1 MVIEYNSNYYIFI
14 KLIFILIKMTIQD
27 SEIKV
32 NKADSNY
39 LNKQQQSGGLFLGFV
54 FVLMLSSI
62 LALAL
67 WVNQISSANDYN
79 ITGYEERISLLEEQ
93 LSIVDSVNTDSM
105 TGIASQLQFLDKE
118 IRKLWDLS
126 NKRNK
131 VKIQETE
138 TVVIDLKNRFQI
150 LQNTATELEKLAN
163 LNGASIQNQSKRVQ
177 TIESSNKSLPQ
188 LRKDIQSLNTDI
200 LLMEESLQA
209 FNNYRKQNN
218 AVILQLQNEI
228 RLLNSSLIEINKS
241 FKENHNSSVQEDTI
255 E

>member
-1 MVIEYNSNYYIFI
+1 MS
-14 KLIFILIKMTIQD
+14 IQN

-32 NKADSNY
+32 NKTDSNY
-39 LNKQQQSGGLFLGFV
+39 LNKQQQSGGLFLGFI

-67 WVNQISSANDYN
+67 WVNQISSTNDSS

-93 LSIVDSVNTDSM
+93 LNIVDSVNADSM

-131 VKIQETE
+131 VKIQETVTSLAE
-138 TVVIDLKNRFQI
+138 LKIRI
-150 LQNTATELEKLAN
+150 ESLKDISLQLEKLST
-163 LNGASIQNQSKRVQ
+163 LNQSNISEQDKKLQ
-177 TIESSNKSLPQ
+177 SIESSNKSLLE
-188 LRKDIQSLNTDI
+188 LRKDIKSLNTDI

-209 FNNYRKQNN
+209 LNNYRKQNN
-218 AVILQLQNEI
+218 AVIVQLQNEI
-228 RLLNSSLIEINKS
+228 RMLNAAIDKLDNSVTKEVINLKVEKDS
-241 FKENHNSSVQEDTI
+241 FE
-255 E
+255 

>member
-1 MVIEYNSNYYIFI
+1 MS
-14 KLIFILIKMTIQD
+14 IQD

-39 LNKQQQSGGLFLGFV
+39 LNKKQQSGGLFLGFI

-67 WVNQISSANDYN
+67 WVNQISSTNNFN

-93 LSIVDSVNTDSM
+93 LNIVDSVNTDSM

-138 TVVIDLKNRFQI
+138 TRLEELKIRI
-150 LQNTATELEKLAN
+150 ESLQET
-163 LNGASIQNQSKRVQ
+163 SIQLDQLSTLNQANIADQSQKLQ
-177 TIESSNKSLPQ
+177 SIESSNKSLLE
-188 LRKDIQSLNTDI
+188 LRKDIKSLNTDI

-209 FNNYRKQNN
+209 LNNYRKQNN
-218 AVILQLQNEI
+218 TVIVQLQNEI
-228 RLLNSSLIEINKS
+228 RLLNSSILNLEKS
-241 FKENHNSSVQEDTI
+241 SSAKGDNFITDEATS

>member
-1 MVIEYNSNYYIFI
+1 MS
-14 KLIFILIKMTIQD
+14 IQD

-39 LNKQQQSGGLFLGFV
+39 LNEQQQSGGLFLGFI

-67 WVNQISSANDYN
+67 WVNQISSFNDSN

-93 LSIVDSVNTDSM
+93 LNIVDSVNADSM

-131 VKIQETE
+131 VKIQETDTKVE
-138 TVVIDLKNRFQI
+138 DLKIR
-150 LQNTATELEKLAN
+150 LVSLEDASIKFNKLAS
-163 LNGASIQNQSKRVQ
+163 LNKSNIADQNKRLEL
-177 TIESSNKSLPQ
+177 IESSNKSLLE
-188 LRKDIQSLNTDI
+188 LRKDIKSLNTDI
-200 LLMEESLQA
+200 LLMEESIQA
-209 FNNYRKQNN
+209 LNNYRKQNN
-218 AVILQLQNEI
+218 AVIVQLQNEI
-228 RLLNSSLIEINKS
+228 RMLNSAIVNFDNALTEEDSNLSAEKDS
-241 FKENHNSSVQEDTI
+241 FE
-255 E
+255 

>member
-1 MVIEYNSNYYIFI
+1 MS
-14 KLIFILIKMTIQD
+14 IQD

-39 LNKQQQSGGLFLGFV
+39 LNKQQQSGGLFLGFI

-67 WVNQISSANDYN
+67 WVNQISSINDSN

-93 LSIVDSVNTDSM
+93 LNIVDSVNADSM

-138 TVVIDLKNRFQI
+138 TKVEDLKVRVVS
-150 LQNTATELEKLAN
+150 LEDASIKFDKLAS
-163 LNGASIQNQSKRVQ
+163 LNKSNIADQSKRLKL
-177 TIESSNKSLPQ
+177 TESSIESSNETLLELQKAI
-188 LRKDIQSLNTDI
+188 KSLNTDI

-209 FNNYRKQNN
+209 LNNYRKQNN
-218 AVILQLQNEI
+218 AVIVQLQNEI
-228 RLLNSSLIEINKS
+228 RMLNSTILNLDNSLKHEGTNLTTEKDS
-241 FKENHNSSVQEDTI
+241 FE
-255 E
+255 

>member
-1 MVIEYNSNYYIFI
+1 
-14 KLIFILIKMTIQD
+14 MTIQD

-67 WVNQISSANDYN
+67 WVNQLSSANDYN

-163 LNGASIQNQSKRVQ
+163 LNGTSIQNQSKRVQ

-188 LRKDIQSLNTDI
+188 LRKDIQSFNTDI

-241 FKENHNSSVQEDTI
+241 FKENDNSSVQEDTI

>member
-1 MVIEYNSNYYIFI
+1 MS
-14 KLIFILIKMTIQD
+14 IQD

-39 LNKQQQSGGLFLGFV
+39 LNKKQQSGGLFLGFI

-67 WVNQISSANDYN
+67 WVNQISSTNNFN

-93 LSIVDSVNTDSM
+93 LNIVDSVNTDSM

-138 TVVIDLKNRFQI
+138 TKVEDLKVRVVS
-150 LQNTATELEKLAN
+150 LEDASIKFDKLAS
-163 LNGASIQNQSKRVQ
+163 LNKSNIADQSKRLKLIESS
-177 TIESSNKSLPQ
+177 IESSNETLLELQKVI
-188 LRKDIQSLNTDI
+188 KSLNTDI

-209 FNNYRKQNN
+209 LNNYRKQNN
-218 AVILQLQNEI
+218 AVIVQLQNEI
-228 RLLNSSLIEINKS
+228 RMLNSTILNLDNSLKQEAANLTTEKDS
-241 FKENHNSSVQEDTI
+241 FE
-255 E
+255 

>member
-1 MVIEYNSNYYIFI
+1 MS
-14 KLIFILIKMTIQD
+14 IQD

-39 LNKQQQSGGLFLGFV
+39 LNKQQQSGGLFLGFI

-67 WVNQISSANDYN
+67 WVNQISSFNDSN

-93 LSIVDSVNTDSM
+93 LNIVDSVNADSM

-131 VKIQETE
+131 VKILETDTKVE
-138 TVVIDLKNRFQI
+138 DLKIR
-150 LQNTATELEKLAN
+150 LVSLEDTSIQFNKLAS
-163 LNGASIQNQSKRVQ
+163 LNKSNIADQNKRLEL
-177 TIESSNKSLPQ
+177 IESSNKSLLE
-188 LRKDIQSLNTDI
+188 LRKDIKSLNTDI
-200 LLMEESLQA
+200 LLMEESIQA
-209 FNNYRKQNN
+209 LNNYRKQNN
-218 AVILQLQNEI
+218 AVIVQLQNEI
-228 RLLNSSLIEINKS
+228 RMLNSAIVNFDNALKDEDSNPSAEKDS
-241 FKENHNSSVQEDTI
+241 FE
-255 E
+255 

>member
-1 MVIEYNSNYYIFI
+1 MS
-14 KLIFILIKMTIQD
+14 IQD

-39 LNKQQQSGGLFLGFV
+39 LNKKQQSGGLFLGFI

-67 WVNQISSANDYN
+67 WVNQISSTNNSN

-93 LSIVDSVNTDSM
+93 LNIVDSVNTDSM

-138 TVVIDLKNRFQI
+138 TKLEELKIRI
-150 LQNTATELEKLAN
+150 ESLQET
-163 LNGASIQNQSKRVQ
+163 SIQLDQLSTLNQANIADQSQKLQ
-177 TIESSNKSLPQ
+177 SIESSNKSLLE
-188 LRKDIQSLNTDI
+188 LRKDIKSLNTDI

-209 FNNYRKQNN
+209 LNNYRKQNN
-218 AVILQLQNEI
+218 AVIVQLQNEI
-228 RLLNSSLIEINKS
+228 RLLNSSILNLEKS
-241 FKENHNSSVQEDTI
+241 SSAKGDNFITDEATS

>member
-1 MVIEYNSNYYIFI
+1 
-14 KLIFILIKMTIQD
+14 MTIQD

-150 LQNTATELEKLAN
+150 LQNTAIELEKLAN
-163 LNGASIQNQSKRVQ
+163 LNGTSIQNQSKRVQ

-228 RLLNSSLIEINKS
+228 RLLNSSLIEINKALED
-241 FKENHNSSVQEDTI
+241 KKNSSVKEGI
-255 E
+255 LE

>member
-1 MVIEYNSNYYIFI
+1 
-14 KLIFILIKMTIQD
+14 MTIQD

-138 TVVIDLKNRFQI
+138 TRLEELKIRI
-150 LQNTATELEKLAN
+150 ESLQET
-163 LNGASIQNQSKRVQ
+163 SIQLDQLSTLNQANIADQSQKLQ
-177 TIESSNKSLPQ
+177 SIESSNKSLLE
-188 LRKDIQSLNTDI
+188 LRKDIKSLNTDI

-209 FNNYRKQNN
+209 LNNYRKQNN
-218 AVILQLQNEI
+218 AVIVQLQNEI
-228 RLLNSSLIEINKS
+228 RLLNSSILNLEKS
-241 FKENHNSSVQEDTI
+241 SSAKGDNFITDEATS

>member
-1 MVIEYNSNYYIFI
+1 
-14 KLIFILIKMTIQD
+14 
-27 SEIKV
+27 
-32 NKADSNY
+32 
-39 LNKQQQSGGLFLGFV
+39 
-54 FVLMLSSI
+54 
-62 LALAL
+62 
-67 WVNQISSANDYN
+67 VNQISSANDYN

-177 TIESSNKSLPQ
+177 TIELSNKSLPQ

-241 FKENHNSSVQEDTI
+241 FKENDNSSVQEDTI

>member
-1 MVIEYNSNYYIFI
+1 
-14 KLIFILIKMTIQD
+14 MTIQD

-150 LQNTATELEKLAN
+150 LQNTAVELEKLAN

-228 RLLNSSLIEINKS
+228 RLLNFSLIEINKS
-241 FKENHNSSVQEDTI
+241 FKENDNSSVQEDTI

>member
-1 MVIEYNSNYYIFI
+1 
-14 KLIFILIKMTIQD
+14 MTIQD

-67 WVNQISSANDYN
+67 WVNQLSSANDYN

-105 TGIASQLQFLDKE
+105 SGIASQLQFLDKE

-150 LQNTATELEKLAN
+150 LQNTAIELEKLAN
-163 LNGASIQNQSKRVQ
+163 LNGTSIQNQSKRVQ

-241 FKENHNSSVQEDTI
+241 FKENDNSSVQQDTI

>member
-1 MVIEYNSNYYIFI
+1 
-14 KLIFILIKMTIQD
+14 MTIQD

-67 WVNQISSANDYN
+67 WVNQLSSANDYN

-163 LNGASIQNQSKRVQ
+163 LNVTSIQNQSKRVQ

-241 FKENHNSSVQEDTI
+241 FKENDNSSVQEDTI

>member
-1 MVIEYNSNYYIFI
+1 
-14 KLIFILIKMTIQD
+14 MTIQD

-39 LNKQQQSGGLFLGFV
+39 LIKQQQSGGLFLGFV

-150 LQNTATELEKLAN
+150 LQNTAIELEKLAN
-163 LNGASIQNQSKRVQ
+163 LNGTSIQNQSKRVQ

-241 FKENHNSSVQEDTI
+241 FKENDNSSVQLDTI

>member
-1 MVIEYNSNYYIFI
+1 MS
-14 KLIFILIKMTIQD
+14 IQD

-39 LNKQQQSGGLFLGFV
+39 LNKQQQSGGLFLGFI

-67 WVNQISSANDYN
+67 WVNQISSFNDSN

-93 LSIVDSVNTDSM
+93 LNIVDSVNADSM

-131 VKIQETE
+131 VKIQETDTKVE
-138 TVVIDLKNRFQI
+138 DLKIR
-150 LQNTATELEKLAN
+150 LVSLEDASIKFNKLAS
-163 LNGASIQNQSKRVQ
+163 LNKSNIADQNKRLEL
-177 TIESSNKSLPQ
+177 IESSNKSLLE
-188 LRKDIQSLNTDI
+188 LRKDIKSLNTDI
-200 LLMEESLQA
+200 LLMEEAIQA
-209 FNNYRKQNN
+209 LNNYRKQNN
-218 AVILQLQNEI
+218 AVIVQLQNEI
-228 RLLNSSLIEINKS
+228 RMLNSTIVNFDNALTEEDSNLSAEKDS
-241 FKENHNSSVQEDTI
+241 FE
-255 E
+255 

>member
-1 MVIEYNSNYYIFI
+1 MS
-14 KLIFILIKMTIQD
+14 IQD

-39 LNKQQQSGGLFLGFV
+39 LNKQQQSGGLFLGFI

-67 WVNQISSANDYN
+67 WVNQISSTNDSS

-93 LSIVDSVNTDSM
+93 LNIVDSVNADSM

-131 VKIQETE
+131 VKIQETVTSLAE
-138 TVVIDLKNRFQI
+138 LKIRI
-150 LQNTATELEKLAN
+150 ESLKDISLQLEKLST
-163 LNGASIQNQSKRVQ
+163 LNQSNISEQDKKLQ
-177 TIESSNKSLPQ
+177 SIESSNKSLLE
-188 LRKDIQSLNTDI
+188 LRKDIKSLNTDI

-209 FNNYRKQNN
+209 LNNYRKQNN
-218 AVILQLQNEI
+218 AVIVQLQNEI
-228 RLLNSSLIEINKS
+228 RMLNAAIDKLGNSVTKEVANLKAEKDS
-241 FKENHNSSVQEDTI
+241 FE
-255 E
+255 

>member
-1 MVIEYNSNYYIFI
+1 MS
-14 KLIFILIKMTIQD
+14 IQD

-39 LNKQQQSGGLFLGFV
+39 LNKKQQSGGLFMGFI

-67 WVNQISSANDYN
+67 WVNQISSTNNSN

-93 LSIVDSVNTDSM
+93 LNIVDSVNTDSM

-138 TVVIDLKNRFQI
+138 TRLEELKIRI
-150 LQNTATELEKLAN
+150 ESLQET
-163 LNGASIQNQSKRVQ
+163 SIQLDQLSTLNQANIADQSQKLQ
-177 TIESSNKSLPQ
+177 SIESSNKSLLE
-188 LRKDIQSLNTDI
+188 LRKDIKSLNTDI

-209 FNNYRKQNN
+209 LNNYRKQNN
-218 AVILQLQNEI
+218 AVIVQLQNEI
-228 RLLNSSLIEINKS
+228 RLLNSSILNLEKS
-241 FKENHNSSVQEDTI
+241 SSAKGDNFITDEATS

>member
-1 MVIEYNSNYYIFI
+1 
-14 KLIFILIKMTIQD
+14 MTIQD

-67 WVNQISSANDYN
+67 WVNQLSSANDYN

-150 LQNTATELEKLAN
+150 LQNTTVELEKLVN

-241 FKENHNSSVQEDTI
+241 FKENDNSSVQEDTI

>member
-1 MVIEYNSNYYIFI
+1 
-14 KLIFILIKMTIQD
+14 MTIQD

-150 LQNTATELEKLAN
+150 LQNTAIELEKLAN
-163 LNGASIQNQSKRVQ
+163 LNGTSIQNQSKRVQ

-241 FKENHNSSVQEDTI
+241 FKENDNSSVQQDTI

>member
-1 MVIEYNSNYYIFI
+1 
-14 KLIFILIKMTIQD
+14 MTIQD

-105 TGIASQLQFLDKE
+105 SGIGSQLQFLDKE

-150 LQNTATELEKLAN
+150 LQNTAVELEKLAN

-241 FKENHNSSVQEDTI
+241 FKENDNSSVQEDTI